1 MRLSFICHISL
12 LLFFLNLSF
21 VSNAQF
27 IVDNF
32 EQNQVWSYFN
42 YGVSNNTFCIIDS
55 KYSIDVKSI
64 QICTK
69 NTEYV
74 QIVNDQP
81 GYTFAGNVQ
90 SEIFYREIPGQ
101 TYYNI
106 KVGFDW
112 KCNGEESRD
121 YGSIHYSTDKTNWK
135 LLKNYQSGKG
145 NEVMSEILL
154 LPKCLENK
162 VFYLG
167 FSFTSDNSFNF
178 QPGLVVDNF
187 NVYGSSCT
195 TSNKP
200 SKPTNKDF
208 IECFNDE
215 EKVALTAYSSTNN
228 LRWYKNDNCDAFLD
242 EGKEYRIL
250 PTNTITLFVTSF
262 DPITGCESDQKAKVN
277 LTVRALPKL
286 DETKVVNAIYGK
298 DGSIE
303 AKASGEGP
311 LKFLWSLDSDPNF
324 KRSSLNI
331 DSLNKGNYK
340 LIMTDKCQ
348 DSFNIVVLSVEDLR
362 IPKGISPN
370 DDGKN
375 DTWEIEG
382 IDQWEDFSVE
392 LRNMRG
398 ELVYRQDASDNSGYI
413 PMDGKDAS
421 GLKLPR
427 ELPRGDYTYVI
438 RSKSRKRNYTGI
450 LSIKY
455 D

>member
-1 MRLSFICHISL
+1 MRLRFIYHISL
-12 LLFFLNLSF
+12 LLFFVNLSF

-27 IVDNF
+27 IEDNF
-32 EQNQVWSYFN
+32 EQNQYWSRFN
-42 YGVSNNTFCIIDS
+42 MDASNNTFCIIDS
-55 KYSIDVKSI
+55 KYSIKGNSI

-90 SEIFYREIPGQ
+90 SEIFYREIPGK

-121 YGSIHYSTDKTNWK
+121 FGSIHYSTDKITWQ
-135 LLKNYQSGKG
+135 LLKNYQSGKAD
-145 NEVMSEILL
+145 EVMSEILL

-187 NVYGSSCT
+187 KVYGNSCT
-195 TSNKP
+195 TSIKP
-200 SKPTNKDF
+200 SKPTNN
-208 IECFNDE
+208 ESTVCFNDE
-215 EKVALTAYSSTNN
+215 EKVTLTANSSTNN
-228 LRWYKNDNCDAFLD
+228 LRWYKDDNCDGFLY

-250 PTNTITLFVTSF
+250 PTNTKTLFVTSF
-262 DPITGCESDQKAKVN
+262 NPNNGCESDQKAIVN
-277 LTVRALPKL
+277 LIVRALPKL
-286 DETKVVNAIYGK
+286 DETTVVNAIYGK

-303 AKASGEGP
+303 ATASGAQP
-311 LKFLWSLDSDPNF
+311 LNFLWTLDSDPKF
-324 KRSSLNI
+324 EKYSLDI
-331 DSLNKGNYK
+331 DSLNQGNYK
-340 LIMTDKCQ
+340 LIMTDVHTCK
-348 DSFNIVVLSVEDLR
+348 DSFKIVVLSSEDLR

-370 DDGKN
+370 DDGHN
-375 DTWEIEG
+375 DVWEIDG
-382 IDQWEDFSVE
+382 IKQWEDFSVE
-392 LRNMRG
+392 LRNLRG
-398 ELVYRQDASDNSGYI
+398 DLVYRQDATDNSAYV

-421 GLKLPR
+421 GLKLPS
-427 ELPRGDYTYVI
+427 GDYTYVI